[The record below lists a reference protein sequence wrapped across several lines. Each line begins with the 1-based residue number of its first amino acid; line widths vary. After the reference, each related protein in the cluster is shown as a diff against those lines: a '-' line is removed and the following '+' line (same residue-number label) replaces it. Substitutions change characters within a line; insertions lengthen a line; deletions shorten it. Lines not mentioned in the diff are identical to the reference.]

1 MQGMMAEW
9 SKAVDLS
16 STGATR
22 VSSNLTHVI
31 VLQVL
36 FFGAIYYV
44 VHQEIPATLLAN
56 FRKPTERM
64 DYGIF
69 CQRPNLKSRL

>member
-31 VLQVL
+31 VSQVL

-44 VHQEIPATLLAN
+44 VHQEI
-56 FRKPTERM
+56 R
-64 DYGIF
+64 Y
-69 CQRPNLKSRL
+69 